1 MTQQEEQEAKQHL
14 LCHFSVSYHHRSS
27 PFLNLLIDYVL
38 KNALKIENYY
48 L

>member
-1 MTQQEEQEAKQHL
+1 MTQREEQEAKHL
-14 LCHFSVSYHHRSS
+14 LCHFAVSYHLRIS
-27 PFLNLLIDYVL
+27 PFLKLLIDYVL